1 MNTGAQQATG
11 EWLLFLHADTI
22 LPDRALIRLNT
33 LEGDVTVQA
42 GGFLHQFSGMDWR
55 LRMLS
60 YFNNVRCR
68 WSKVIYGDQAMFV
81 RRKLFERLG
90 GFPSQPWLEDVL
102 FGRKLANTVSPI
114 LLAPPVITDSRKFVQ
129 TGIWRSVARASF
141 ILLSLKLHLPF
152 SRTFFKDIR

>member
-1 MNTGAQQATG
+1 MPVVQGHLRRPGHVRASQA
-11 EWLLFLHADTI
+11 
-22 LPDRALIRLNT
+22 
-33 LEGDVTVQA
+33 
-42 GGFLHQFSGMDWR
+42 
-55 LRMLS
+55 
-60 YFNNVRCR
+60 
-68 WSKVIYGDQAMFV
+68 
-81 RRKLFERLG
+81 FERLG